1 MIVNIL
7 SIARDKC
14 LRKLQLHVSGD
25 VVTRTEL
32 LPLIVNLVAL
42 ELPKERNLVQK
53 RTPANI
59 GVGTADKKV

>member
-1 MIVNIL
+1 ML
-7 SIARDKC
+7 RIAGDRC
-14 LRKLQLHVSGD
+14 LRELQLNVSGD
-25 VVTRTEL
+25 VVTRTEP